1 MTTTIGIRELARG
14 SSILKEYDYVNIEDK
29 KTHQRKG
36 LIVSDQYADEVE
48 KYLKKIIAKKKQQ
61 RIDKIMKMAG
71 TIKMDEKYKDMNSKE
86 LRRVKNIVKK
96 CLYIWILILLLIF
109 STQPEC
115 NIKLAQILL
124 IILLIIT
131 IKLLLVRICLVPF
144 FIFQTINMK
153 H

>member
-14 SSILKEYDYVNIEDK
+14 SSILKGYDYVNIEDK

-86 LRRVKNIVKK
+86 LRRARALKI
-96 CLYIWILILLLIF
+96 
-109 STQPEC
+109 
-115 NIKLAQILL
+115 
-124 IILLIIT
+124 
-131 IKLLLVRICLVPF
+131 
-144 FIFQTINMK
+144 
-153 H
+153 

>member
-36 LIVSDQYADEVE
+36 LIVSNQYADEVE

-86 LRRVKNIVKK
+86 LRRARALKI
-96 CLYIWILILLLIF
+96 
-109 STQPEC
+109 
-115 NIKLAQILL
+115 
-124 IILLIIT
+124 
-131 IKLLLVRICLVPF
+131 
-144 FIFQTINMK
+144 
-153 H
+153 

>member
-1 MTTTIGIRELARG
+1 MATTIGIRELARG

-86 LRRVKNIVKK
+86 LRRARALKI
-96 CLYIWILILLLIF
+96 
-109 STQPEC
+109 
-115 NIKLAQILL
+115 
-124 IILLIIT
+124 
-131 IKLLLVRICLVPF
+131 
-144 FIFQTINMK
+144 
-153 H
+153 

>member
-86 LRRVKNIVKK
+86 LRRARALKI
-96 CLYIWILILLLIF
+96 
-109 STQPEC
+109 
-115 NIKLAQILL
+115 
-124 IILLIIT
+124 
-131 IKLLLVRICLVPF
+131 
-144 FIFQTINMK
+144 
-153 H
+153 

>member
-14 SSILKEYDYVNIEDK
+14 SSILKGYDYVNIEDK

-36 LIVSDQYADEVE
+36 LIVSNQYADEVE

-86 LRRVKNIVKK
+86 LRRARALKI
-96 CLYIWILILLLIF
+96 
-109 STQPEC
+109 
-115 NIKLAQILL
+115 
-124 IILLIIT
+124 
-131 IKLLLVRICLVPF
+131 
-144 FIFQTINMK
+144 
-153 H
+153 